1 MCFYLNFVPFM
12 QLVNNIL
19 RAQNIIAL
27 ANTKDQD
34 LWESKE
40 LRQH

>member
-1 MCFYLNFVPFM
+1 M

-27 ANTKDQD
+27 ANIKDQD